1 MKIDFSETECSNCYQ
16 CSNPGILNTQE
27 SEPGDRI
34 GSSITSVPVS
44 SGPVQALGHD
54 SPATVS
60 TSTSSPV
67 QSSSPFSF
75 GSTPA
80 AITSVSWGPVQALGH
95 DSAAVGSTSTSSP
108 VQALGHDSAATV
120 STSTSSPVQSSSPFS
135 FGSTPAAITSVSYG
149 PAQSPIFG
157 DLLATSGS
165 GASATS
171 TSSTSSPL
179 HSSSPFSFGSSPAAI
194 TSVSSG
200 PAQSPAST
208 PNFGFSTFAAPTPP
222 TFGTMHSHNSGS
234 PFGNNAFAIPDVGS
248 SPVASSST
256 TTEVF
261 GATPTIFPSPF
272 GPKQAPV
279 QASASST
286 FTSPLFGCAPASPTT
301 GTSLFNSVFRST
313 PASSSSDLFGQ
324 NPSTTGVGS
333 LPGSPLN
340 SCIPG
345 FGVGYLP
352 GSSSNLFRSNPPNFG
367 GGSVGAGPQRFG
379 LNGATMFPRSPFS
392 SSPAYSNNPNTGSY
406 PFASHEW
413 SRPTEQGSRN
423 PGYAPTHDGEN
434 TSGWSFPTE
443 KGKGEIYISI
453 SASKPYLHKSHEEL
467 KWEDYK
473 QGVKGGSFPAAPP
486 SPIGSRP
493 NFAFPPPNVS
503 PSTFAPPPT
512 VSPSIF
518 APPPTVSPSIFA
530 PTTGVDFRAFPGVT
544 TPSSSIFDQLNA
556 PSTVFRRQFPS
567 SISPSSTTV
576 PPFNSSVQR
585 PHETATI
592 SPPAHGCTACGATS
606 SSSASGHFT
615 FNGATTPP
623 SAATTPP
630 GLFFP
635 STGFGPMM
643 FGTPLAVQGTTP
655 AFQAYP
661 VQGYILLP
669 FAAMSLQ

>member
-27 SEPGDRI
+27 SEPRDRI

-44 SGPVQALGHD
+44 SGPVQALEHD

-95 DSAAVGSTSTSSP
+95 ASAAVGSTSTSSP

-135 FGSTPAAITSVSYG
+135 FGSTPAAITSVSSG

-179 HSSSPFSFGSSPAAI
+179 HSSSLFSFGSAPPAI

-208 PNFGFSTFAAPTPP
+208 PKFGFSTFAAPTPP
-222 TFGTMHSHNSGS
+222 TSGTMHAHNSGS
-234 PFGNNAFAIPDVGS
+234 LFGNNAFAIPDVGS

-261 GATPTIFPSPF
+261 GATPAIFPSPF

-301 GTSLFNSVFRST
+301 GTSLFNSVFRSM

-333 LPGSPLN
+333 LPG
-340 SCIPG
+340 

-352 GSSSNLFRSNPPNFG
+352 GPFSNLFRSNPPNFG

-379 LNGATMFPRSPFS
+379 LNGATVFPRSPFS
-392 SSPAYSNNPNTGSY
+392 SSPAFSNNPNTGSY

-423 PGYAPTHDGEN
+423 PGYAPTHAGEN

-467 KWEDYK
+467 RWEDYK
-473 QGVKGGSFPAAPP
+473 QGVKGGSFPAAPA

-493 NFAFPPPNVS
+493 NFAFPPTN
-503 PSTFAPPPT
+503 

-518 APPPTVSPSIFA
+518 APPPTVSPSIFT

-556 PSTVFRRQFPS
+556 PSTVFGRQFPS

-585 PHETATI
+585 PHETTTI

-655 AFQAYP
+655 ALQAYP
-661 VQGYILLP
+661 IQGYILLP

>member
-1 MKIDFSETECSNCYQ
+1 MKIEFSEPECSNCYQ
-16 CSNPGILNTQE
+16 CSNPGILDTQE
-27 SEPGDRI
+27 SEPRDRI

-44 SGPVQALGHD
+44 SGLVQACGHD
-54 SPATVS
+54 SATTVS

-67 QSSSPFSF
+67 Q
-75 GSTPA
+75 
-80 AITSVSWGPVQALGH
+80 I
-95 DSAAVGSTSTSSP
+95 
-108 VQALGHDSAATV
+108 QALGHDSAATV
-120 STSTSSPVQSSSPFS
+120 STSTSSPFKVLHHSASDPLLMPSHPSSLFS
-135 FGSTPAAITSVSYG
+135 FGSA
-149 PAQSPIFG
+149 
-157 DLLATSGS
+157 
-165 GASATS
+165 
-171 TSSTSSPL
+171 
-179 HSSSPFSFGSSPAAI
+179 PAAI

-208 PNFGFSTFAAPTPP
+208 PKFGFSTFAAPTPP
-222 TFGTMHSHNSGS
+222 TSGTMHAHNSGS
-234 PFGNNAFAIPDVGS
+234 LFGNNAFAIPDVGS

-261 GATPTIFPSPF
+261 GATPAIFPSPF

-301 GTSLFNSVFRST
+301 GTWLFNSVFRST

-324 NPSTTGVGS
+324 NSSTTGVGS

-379 LNGATMFPRSPFS
+379 LNGATVFPRSPFS
-392 SSPAYSNNPNTGSY
+392 STPAFSNNLNSGSY

-467 KWEDYK
+467 RWEDYK
-473 QGVKGGSFPAAPP
+473 QGVKGGSFPAASA

-493 NFAFPPPNVS
+493 NFAFPP
-503 PSTFAPPPT
+503 
-512 VSPSIF
+512 
-518 APPPTVSPSIFA
+518 
-530 PTTGVDFRAFPGVT
+530 
-544 TPSSSIFDQLNA
+544 LN
-556 PSTVFRRQFPS
+556 
-567 SISPSSTTV
+567 
-576 PPFNSSVQR
+576 R

-615 FNGATTPP
+615 FNGTTTPP

-635 STGFGPMM
+635 TSGFGPMM
-643 FGTPLAVQGTTP
+643 FGTTLAVQGTTP
-655 AFQAYP
+655 ALQAYP
-661 VQGYILLP
+661 IQGYILLP

>member
-1 MKIDFSETECSNCYQ
+1 MKIEFSEPECSNCYQ
-16 CSNPGILNTQE
+16 CSNPGILDTQE
-27 SEPGDRI
+27 SEPRDRI

-44 SGPVQALGHD
+44 SGLVQACGHD
-54 SPATVS
+54 SATTVS

-95 DSAAVGSTSTSSP
+95 DSAATVSTSTSSP

-135 FGSTPAAITSVSYG
+135 FGSTPDAITSVSSG
-149 PAQSPIFG
+149 PALSPIFG

-165 GASATS
+165 DASATS

-179 HSSSPFSFGSSPAAI
+179 HSSSLFSFGSAPAAI

-208 PNFGFSTFAAPTPP
+208 PKFGFSTFAAPTPP
-222 TFGTMHSHNSGS
+222 TSGTMHAHNSGS
-234 PFGNNAFAIPDVGS
+234 LFGNNAFAIPDVGS

-261 GATPTIFPSPF
+261 GATPAIFPSPF

-301 GTSLFNSVFRST
+301 GTWLFNSVFRST

-324 NPSTTGVGS
+324 NSSTTGVGS

-379 LNGATMFPRSPFS
+379 LNGATVFPRSPFS
-392 SSPAYSNNPNTGSY
+392 STPAFSNNLNSGSY

-467 KWEDYK
+467 RWEDYK
-473 QGVKGGSFPAAPP
+473 QGVKGGSFPAASA

-493 NFAFPPPNVS
+493 NFAFPPLNVS

-518 APPPTVSPSIFA
+518 T
-530 PTTGVDFRAFPGVT
+530 PTTGVDFRAFPGGT
-544 TPSSSIFDQLNA
+544 TPSSSIFDQRNA
-556 PSTVFRRQFPS
+556 PSTVFRSQFPS

-615 FNGATTPP
+615 FNGTTTPP

-635 STGFGPMM
+635 TSGFGPMM
-643 FGTPLAVQGTTP
+643 FGTTLAVQGTTP
-655 AFQAYP
+655 ALQAYP
-661 VQGYILLP
+661 IQGYILLP